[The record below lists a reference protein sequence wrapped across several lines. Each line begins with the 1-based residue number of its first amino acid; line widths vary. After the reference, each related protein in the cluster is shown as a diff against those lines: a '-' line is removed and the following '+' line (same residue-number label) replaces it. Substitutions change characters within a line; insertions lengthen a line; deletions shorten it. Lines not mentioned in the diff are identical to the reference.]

1 MPGRKIRDE
10 ADARAC
16 LDAATRSGLP
26 RAEWAKAHGINPRSL
41 NAWRLNLDRGEVAPR
56 ALDFLELVPAAV
68 VPAAA
73 KAPRHDTGL
82 LCVRRND
89 LVVEV
94 PRDFDED
101 HLLRILR
108 VVAAC

>member
-16 LDAATRSGLP
+16 LDAVASSGLA
-26 RAEWAKAHGINPRSL
+26 RAEWARAHEIDARSL
-41 NAWRLNLDRGEVAPR
+41 NAWRLNLGRKEAACHPV
-56 ALDFLELVPAAV
+56 DFLELVPRPVAATRSEGH
-68 VPAAA
+68 PL
-73 KAPRHDTGL
+73 R
-82 LCVRRND
+82 VRRDD

-94 PRDFDED
+94 PEDFDAD
-101 HLLRILR
+101 HLLRVLR